1 MNTSIKTR
9 VTAFVAAAFVTFG
22 AIDPIASY
30 AYPEAP
36 AVLIATVAR

>member
-9 VTAFVAAAFVTFG
+9 VAAFVAAAFVTLG

-30 AYPEAP
+30 AYPEGP
-36 AVLIATVAR
+36 AVLIAAVAC